1 MSKDTGTIHLCVLLL
16 SLSQAARESENEK
29 KNLFAPQRKS
39 VDWKWATATAAIFFF
54 SHWCIWLKS
63 EACKIHG
70 LFPLPF
76 SIFSTQENFLMCQF
90 CICCQLP
97 FKMSEKKGELFKVQI
112 RSVEVKRV
120 CHANG
125 PKRTWCMH
133 SRKKGCQ
140 KRDLVFH
147 IFVSFDQIALLKM
160 PFFGCKRP
168 YDYRVQTPQPPKS

>member
-1 MSKDTGTIHLCVLLL
+1 MSFYSHSLKRRGKARTRRRTCLLL
-16 SLSQAARESENEK
+16 REKAWIENGP
-29 KNLFAPQRKS
+29 LPPPPSSFFRIGVFDWRVRLVKS
-39 VDWKWATATAAIFFF
+39 MAF
-54 SHWCIWLKS
+54 S
-63 EACKIHG
+63 
-70 LFPLPF
+70 PLPF